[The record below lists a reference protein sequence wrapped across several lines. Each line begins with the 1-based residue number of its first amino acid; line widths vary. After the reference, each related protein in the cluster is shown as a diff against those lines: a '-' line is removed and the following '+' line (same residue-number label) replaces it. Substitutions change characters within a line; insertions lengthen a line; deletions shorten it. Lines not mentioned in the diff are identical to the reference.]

1 MRGKFCQKF
10 GALRFLHAGGLAQRV
25 NGGAK
30 LCKSVGD
37 LLHIA
42 VAGEKRQI
50 VAGLGAYQLCQQL
63 GDLCDAAVAVLV
75 AGADV
80 AGTPQPQI
88 FPRKGAAQCH
98 RLGVGNAAK
107 ILIVSGGGE
116 CGAEQ
121 HRRAPLGKV
130 LRQKGAG
137 V

>member
-10 GALRFLHAGGLAQRV
+10 GALCFLHTGGLAQRV

-30 LCKSVGD
+30 LCKGVGD

-63 GDLCDAAVAVLV
+63 GDLRDAAVAVFV
-75 AGADV
+75 TGADMV
-80 AGTPQPQI
+80 GTPQPQI
-88 FPRKGAAQCH
+88 FPRKGAAQRH
-98 RLGVGNAAK
+98 RLCLGDAAK

-116 CGAEQ
+116 CGTEQ
-121 HRRAPLGKV
+121 HRRTPLGKV

>member
-10 GALRFLHAGGLAQRV
+10 GALCFLHAGGLAQRSD
-25 NGGAK
+25 GGAK
-30 LCKSVGD
+30 LRKGVGNR
-37 LLHIA
+37 LHIA

-50 VAGLGAYQLCQQL
+50 VAGLGAHQLCQQL
-63 GDLCDAAVAVLV
+63 GDLRDAPVAVLI

-80 AGTPQPQI
+80 AGAPQPQI
-88 FPRKGAAQCH
+88 FPRKGAAQRH
-98 RLGVGNAAK
+98 RLGLGDAAK